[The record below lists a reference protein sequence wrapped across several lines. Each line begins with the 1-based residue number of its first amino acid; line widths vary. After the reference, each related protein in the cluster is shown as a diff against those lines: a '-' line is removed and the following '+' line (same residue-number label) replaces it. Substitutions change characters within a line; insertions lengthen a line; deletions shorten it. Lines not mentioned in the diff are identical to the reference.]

1 MPKPDLKEKR
11 SSSSSSNEATG
22 ESISKN
28 RSRRTN
34 AGNRMSRLIELGD
47 TVCLKIN
54 FLELFSR
61 HKLV

>member
-11 SSSSSSNEATG
+11 SSSLSSNEATG

-28 RSRRTN
+28 RSRRAN

-47 TVCLKIN
+47 TVCLKN
-54 FLELFSR
+54 FYWNYFSP
-61 HKLV
+61 